1 MGAIRAKIL
10 YANPKFDFLG
20 VCDINLSA
28 AKKLADVYSVRHW
41 LSALPHAF
49 GLESNR
55 MNLLRR
61 QLEPDCSRENSKH
74 FVRVKNFVLPFSFL
88 TQSIAI

>member
-1 MGAIRAKIL
+1 MCIRPSTPINGASVRRRVRVLLVGTGRMGAIRAKIL

-49 GLESNR
+49 GLESN
-55 MNLLRR
+55 
-61 QLEPDCSRENSKH
+61 ESASA
-74 FVRVKNFVLPFSFL
+74 S
-88 TQSIAI
+88 A